1 MSETDPLPS
10 ASELLRTARL
20 ARELSLEQVS
30 QHTRIPADLIL
41 ALEERRWEALPGAP
55 YARAF
60 SRTLALAYELDPD
73 LVLAGLRIDMGLRPV
88 PSDSRAAMELRL
100 GPPEKPSGK
109 TPLILAGII
118 GLALLL
124 VIAAMHLVQGP
135 GISRN
140 PSDASRRD
148 TVEETDTVIPDTTKA
163 PVPRAAP
170 KVELP
175 PRRTTTISLTDTSR
189 TAFVLYIRPGIRRV
203 RKKTLSAV
211 DSLEFDPDTAILVR
225 NLSGKPLRL
234 TGSVRRDSLS
244 LPFFRIA
251 RRSDSVHIDAL
262 REEDWSR
269 WADPIVKAN
278 QKKHQ
283 D

>member
-1 MSETDPLPS
+1 MSDPDPLPS
-10 ASELLRTARL
+10 ASELLHTARL

-73 LVLAGLRIDMGLRPV
+73 LVLAGLRNDMGLRPA
-88 PSDSRAAMELRL
+88 PKDSRAAMELRL
-100 GPPEKPSGK
+100 GPPDKPNGK
-109 TPLILAGII
+109 TPLILAAII
-118 GLALLL
+118 GLAFLL

-135 GISRN
+135 GTSRISQEAAR
-140 PSDASRRD
+140 PD
-148 TVEETDTVIPDTTKA
+148 TVEASDSVAPDTAKA
-163 PVPRAAP
+163 IPPPAP
-170 KVELP
+170 KVEAP
-175 PRRTTTISLTDTSR
+175 PRRTAAISLSDKSKS
-189 TAFVLYIRPGIRRV
+189 AFVLYIRPGIRRV
-203 RKKTLSAV
+203 RKKTLSSV
-211 DSLEFDPDTAILVR
+211 DSLEFDPDTSILVR

-234 TGSVRRDSLS
+234 SGAVRRDSLS
-244 LPFFRIA
+244 LPFFRVA
-251 RRSDSVHIDAL
+251 RRSDSVHIDVL

>member
-73 LVLAGLRIDMGLRPV
+73 LVLAGLRNDMGLRPLA
-88 PSDSRAAMELRL
+88 SDSRAAMELRL
-100 GPPEKPSGK
+100 GAPETPNGT
-109 TPLILAGII
+109 TPLSLAGLS
-118 GLALLL
+118 GLALVL

-135 GISRN
+135 GISRIS
-140 PSDASRRD
+140 SDALRRD
-148 TVEETDTVIPDTTKA
+148 TVEESDTVVPETTKA
-163 PVPRAAP
+163 VPRPAP
-170 KVELP
+170 KAELP
-175 PRRTTTISLTDTSR
+175 PRRTATISLTDTSR

-211 DSLEFDPDTAILVR
+211 DSLEFDPDTAMLVR
-225 NLSGKPLRL
+225 NLSGRPLRL
-234 TGSVRRDSLS
+234 TGAVRRDSLS
-244 LPFFRIA
+244 LPYFRIA
-251 RRSDSVHIDAL
+251 RRSDSVHIDGL

-269 WADPIVKAN
+269 LADPIVKSN